1 MLFFILLIF
10 IGYYFHKC
18 RPDANSFREYI
29 LTNNSNS
36 SSSSSSSQELFKFFN
51 KLLVGQPSV
60 PEFKL
65 DDYYCFTVVTFR
77 DGTATYVGFLNKW
90 YLWSKIEVVGSKGR
104 GKKKNSVTEMQVI
117 EGLAYEDKEVAI
129 RAKGKKDYHTAA
141 RSFLSAAKQFKK
153 IGDESN
159 LLEAANCYEDAYKA
173 FQQVKQNDKA
183 LEALE
188 TAASIHEK
196 NIRQS
201 TRAARI
207 YEILADQYKKS
218 NSSQYSLEKALKV
231 PADLF
236 ELDGDGR
243 FLFSLISQ
251 AELSA
256 EIGYYEQAID
266 LFDNIMT
273 LSVND
278 SVLSYK
284 TKSYIFWQCLCI
296 IALDDW
302 VRLEK
307 QFKQSVEQYPSF
319 ADSRECAFINNLI
332 QSKNSC
338 DPSEFS
344 TACKEYDQLTT
355 LTPWQTHIL
364 LEAKKV
370 LEVKDLR

>member
-1 MLFFILLIF
+1 MKVLNFDKIRCNIF
-10 IGYYFHKC
+10 LK
-18 RPDANSFREYI
+18 
-29 LTNNSNS
+29 
-36 SSSSSSSQELFKFFN
+36 
-51 KLLVGQPSV
+51 
-60 PEFKL
+60 
-65 DDYYCFTVVTFR
+65 
-77 DGTATYVGFLNKW
+77 
-90 YLWSKIEVVGSKGR
+90 KIR
-104 GKKKNSVTEMQVI
+104 N
-117 EGLAYEDKEVAI
+117 
-129 RAKGKKDYHTAA
+129 HTAA

-218 NSSQYSLEKALKV
+218 NSSQYSLEKALKMHRKA
-231 PADLF
+231 ADLF

-302 VRLEK
+302 
-307 QFKQSVEQYPSF
+307 
-319 ADSRECAFINNLI
+319 NLI